1 MLNVMFPFKA
11 VQEMLVVE
19 KKLKLRKE
27 FFINSF
33 SANVPIEFHTLYT
46 SFYVRNPCKCMNK
59 KESEGHHVNVYA
71 CSV

>member
-1 MLNVMFPFKA
+1 MLSIMFPFKA

-33 SANVPIEFHTLYT
+33 SANVPIEFHTFYI
-46 SFYVRNPCKCMNK
+46 FYVRNPCKCMNE

>member
-1 MLNVMFPFKA
+1 MLSIMFPFKA

-33 SANVPIEFHTLYT
+33 SVNVPIEFHTFNIFLCT
-46 SFYVRNPCKCMNK
+46 KSL
-59 KESEGHHVNVYA
+59 
-71 CSV
+71 